1 MMASMAVQYPAR
13 TDTNGTTWYRGVT
26 GDGWTADL
34 AQAHPDYRASD
45 APAPLCAP
53 LAHETAP
60 ADTTTPTTEEKPAMA
75 RTGPTELTE
84 DFQAVQRVTQWM
96 HYPLPPA
103 PPRAESKFNGWGWYQ
118 LPSPTTGRPTGYPR
132 ATTIAKTLDDVTG
145 LHKWAMRETVG
156 RVVALLRMDP
166 TEVVYDDGS
175 PEKVTAA
182 DLIGLLDEAMNQP
195 KVTRINTVLETIDNC
210 MGGADARE
218 LGECA
223 HAWLEA
229 LDCGLVLLHQVPE
242 VVKPHIHYARKVMAH
257 RGIVALPEY
266 VERTVLNDQGEEPVA
281 GKIDRIFKLM
291 TTGELVL
298 GDVKT
303 SKSLEYSW
311 LPFGVQVGGVYGWAT
326 KMLTVDGKGWEPMP
340 AIREDFAILLH
351 VPSNEPDRA
360 AAITIDLT
368 WGAETMVTSLETRR
382 RRKEAE
388 KLVPQ
393 HAVPVPSKEAVRYAT
408 ARLALSEITS
418 LDEGQAV
425 YETYQDVWD
434 DDLGEF
440 AETIAGL
447 L

>member
-1 MMASMAVQYPAR
+1 MASMAVQYPAR

-53 LAHETAP
+53 PAHETAP
-60 ADTTTPTTEEKPAMA
+60 ADTTTPTTKEKPAMA

-84 DFQAVQRVTQWM
+84 DFQEAPRFTQWM
-96 HYPLPPA
+96 RYPLPPA
-103 PPRAESKFNGWGWYQ
+103 VPRAESKFNGWGWYQ

-132 ATTIAKTLDDVTG
+132 ASTVAKTLDDTYG
-145 LHKWAMRETVG
+145 LNKWKTREIVQK
-156 RVVALLRMDP
+156 VLDLARMDP
-166 TEVVYDDGS
+166 GTVVYDDGS
-175 PEKVTAA
+175 PEKVTAG
-182 DLIGLLDEAMNQP
+182 DLLGLLDEAFAGP
-195 KVTRINTVLETIDNC
+195 KVTKVNEVLETIDNC

-218 LGECA
+218 LGECV

-229 LDCGLVLLHQVPE
+229 LDIGQVLIHQVPD
-242 VVKPHIHYARKVMAH
+242 VVKPHVHYARKVMAH

-266 VERTVLNDQGEEPVA
+266 VERVVLNDRGEEPVA
-281 GKIDRIFKLM
+281 GRIDRIFQLV
-291 TTGELVL
+291 TTGELVM
-298 GDVKT
+298 GDVKS

-326 KMLTVDGKGWEPMP
+326 KMLTIDGKGWEPMP
-340 AIREDFAILLH
+340 EIRDDFAILLH
-351 VPSNEPDRA
+351 VPSNQPERA
-360 AAITIDLT
+360 AAITIDMT
-368 WGAETMVTSLETRR
+368 WGAETMIASLDTRR

-393 HAVPVPSKEAVRYAT
+393 HAVPMPSKQAVRYAT

-418 LDEGQAV
+418 LEDGQAV

-440 AETIAGL
+440 AETVAGL

>member
-1 MMASMAVQYPAR
+1 MASMAVQYPAR

-60 ADTTTPTTEEKPAMA
+60 ADTTTPTSKETPAMA
-75 RTGPTELTE
+75 RSGPTELTE
-84 DFQAVQRVTQWM
+84 DFQEAPRFTQWM
-96 HYPLPPA
+96 RYPLPPA
-103 PPRAESKFNGWGWYQ
+103 VPRAESKFNGWGWYQ
-118 LPSPTTGRPTGYPR
+118 LPSPTTGRPTEYPR
-132 ATTIAKTLDDVTG
+132 ASTVAKTLDDTYG
-145 LHKWAMRETVG
+145 LNKWKTREIVQK
-156 RVVALLRMDP
+156 VLDLARMDP
-166 TEVVYDDGS
+166 GTVVYDDGS
-175 PEKVTAA
+175 PEKVTAG
-182 DLIGLLDEAMNQP
+182 DLLGLLDEAFAGP
-195 KVTRINTVLETIDNC
+195 KVTKVNEVLETIDNC

-218 LGECA
+218 LGECV

-229 LDCGLVLLHQVPE
+229 LDIGQVLIHQVPD
-242 VVKPHIHYARKVMAH
+242 VVKPHVHYARKVMAH

-266 VERTVLNDQGEEPVA
+266 VERVVLNDRGEEPVA
-281 GKIDRIFKLM
+281 GRIDRIFQLV
-291 TTGELVL
+291 TTGELVM
-298 GDVKT
+298 GDVKS

-326 KMLTVDGKGWEPMP
+326 KMLTIDGKGWEPMP
-340 AIREDFAILLH
+340 EIRDDFAILLH
-351 VPSNEPDRA
+351 VPSNQPERA
-360 AAITIDLT
+360 AAITIDMT
-368 WGAETMVTSLETRR
+368 WGAETMIASLDTRR

-393 HAVPVPSKEAVRYAT
+393 HAVPMPSKQAVRYAT

-418 LDEGQAV
+418 LEDGQAV

-440 AETIAGL
+440 AETVAGL